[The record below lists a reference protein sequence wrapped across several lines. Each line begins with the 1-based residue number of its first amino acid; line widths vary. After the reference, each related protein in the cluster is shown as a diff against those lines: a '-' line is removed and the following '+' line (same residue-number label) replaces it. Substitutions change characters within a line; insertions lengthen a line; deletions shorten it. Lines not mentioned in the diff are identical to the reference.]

1 MTNSSVTTVVRRS
14 TNITRLFV
22 KMAEQRPFEAY
33 IAGLMEELYPDPHP
47 VDTILGDPFLVH
59 AHAFP

>member
-1 MTNSSVTTVVRRS
+1 MVRRS

-47 VDTILGDPFLVH
+47 VSVKWISLPTRG
-59 AHAFP
+59 